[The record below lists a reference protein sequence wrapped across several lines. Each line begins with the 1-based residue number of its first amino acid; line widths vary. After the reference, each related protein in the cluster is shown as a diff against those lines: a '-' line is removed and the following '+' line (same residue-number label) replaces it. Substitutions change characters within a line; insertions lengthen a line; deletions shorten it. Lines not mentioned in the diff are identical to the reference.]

1 MIEPL
6 YLLDSNICIYLLEG
20 LSDAARQRVEAR
32 LPGEVVTSAICLA
45 EVMRGVDRA
54 DDKAFAKAE
63 RLFKVIPPLDFGAA
77 AALSHVGLPFRRHSF
92 DRLIAA
98 HALSAGLT
106 LVTNNEVD
114 FADVPGLKVEN
125 WTV

>member
-20 LSDAARQRVEAR
+20 LSDAARRQVEAR
-32 LPGEVVTSAICLA
+32 QPGEVVTSAICLA

-54 DDKAFAKAE
+54 DDKAYAKAE
-63 RLFKVIPPLDFGAA
+63 RFFKIIPPLDFGTA
-77 AALSHVGLPFRRHSF
+77 AALCHVGLPFQRHSL
-92 DRLIAA
+92 DHLIAA

-106 LVTNNEVD
+106 LVTNNDAD
-114 FADVPGLKVEN
+114 FAGVPGLMVEN
-125 WTV
+125 WTA

>member
-45 EVMRGVDRA
+45 EVMRGVDHA
-54 DDKAFAKAE
+54 DQDAFAKAE
-63 RLFKVIPPLDFGAA
+63 RLFKVIPVLDFGAD
-77 AALSHVGLPFRRHSF
+77 AALYHARLPFRRHSF

-106 LVTNNEVD
+106 LVTNNESD